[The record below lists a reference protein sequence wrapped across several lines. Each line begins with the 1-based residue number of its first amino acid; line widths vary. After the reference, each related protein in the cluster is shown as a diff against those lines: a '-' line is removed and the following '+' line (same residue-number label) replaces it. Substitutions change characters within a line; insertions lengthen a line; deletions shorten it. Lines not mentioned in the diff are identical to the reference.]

1 MAKLKSAPSNLLG
14 ANSAPFVQK
23 QIKFR
28 QENLSVDP
36 ISGVKTQE
44 QIVWQNAKT
53 SYVALA
59 SSVDLKNSEPI
70 SLVSSTNTIAELNK
84 ATSQKEK
91 ELETAAQAEI
101 EKLKNTE
108 SSENR
113 AAAVEAVKKS
123 IGEEEWFLQQ
133 KYAVTLPPLTDAEA
147 REIAFKVQQ
156 AFNPK
161 GILNFTNEGALSGL
175 LGNRIVTLQRLEK
188 VNEAY
193 TSGIPSAELLEIN
206 PTVYGTIEEGIADE
220 GFFFQGLKVPSG
232 RRYNPNEPLS
242 NTIVASANQSD
253 RESERSPA
261 SQVPWSDIGKTSAK
275 KLTVNQIRALLVDI
289 NDLPDELKPFIKET
303 NDSSGADGNSG
314 TSGSSTTTDPPL
326 TTPTSN
332 QSTLSQSK
340 FEDVLDGAN
349 KVKIIP
355 EGTQADERIGKL
367 GLGPVATYKDNV
379 LAKNLVLTNGTT
391 KIKDD
396 KRNYKAGV
404 IDSLYSSEDIFEGNY
419 NYGFGSDPDWGLV
432 AMPGLEGV
440 DIKSKNMGSL
450 REATVT
456 IRANSEAQFKLL
468 DTIYNRLGYTMFL
481 EWGHSVFFNS
491 ENKYVSNPLESTPSL
506 IPQFLDAKDDL
517 CVTAQGKL
525 QSAIQTNREMS
536 GGNYDAFLGLVTNFT
551 WEFNQGGYYTITL
564 KMSSMGDII
573 ESLQVDQPLS
583 DINSTLDSAQ
593 QSIQE
598 NEISALAKF
607 LEIAA
612 TPEGSGVFYGDRW
625 NIFGDSFSPESIQN
639 NLGNYKTTLVANNT
653 FTYKSESAWT
663 SAARLV
669 LTPVTLVVDGVTQ
682 IVSTIGSIFT
692 FGAIRIS
699 DPTLTNAIWNSNLGA
714 FAVKEDIS
722 TESDSSEEL
731 RYQRLGTSAGKIIS
745 GRAIFGK
752 TPYSYIRFGDILDFI
767 KDRLLIYNSLCDN
780 EPILD
785 IDTNTSSNFCYYTGA
800 NMSADPSKVMVR
812 VDVPM
817 TPDYL
822 AGFADQRIGGK
833 NNVNWTGGTSNT
845 SIFGYKD
852 AHLEPFVTQEAFVG
866 KTTNITAG
874 LIMNIYFEYD
884 YLLDVMKSKR
894 DSETKMLSLFD
905 FINELLSTASSCLGG
920 VNKLDLRVEND
931 STLRIYDQNMV
942 YGASQPDTEETSII
956 NLYGLKSNE
965 GSFVKDFN
973 MKTELTNDFATQ
985 ITIGAQAQGSA
996 GTMDAGLLSSFNYGL
1011 VDRVKPKII
1020 SAPQKDGG
1028 SSKSKTQDTYEN
1040 LIKVRNKLMFL
1051 WLGYAGA
1058 SIGNYTFDLSDAKIR
1073 KLEEQQ
1079 NEKGEKLFE
1088 SVDFQQ
1094 ETNVY
1099 FFPGFPEERMGE
1111 FVKLQQDFFAL
1122 LHINSDYVSN
1132 QQGML
1137 PIGINATLDGLSGI
1151 KIYDRFSVDTRMI
1164 PDYYP
1169 QTLEWIIKGVSHK
1182 IVNNQWTTSL
1192 ETIAVPKLPQIKNG
1206 QSPLSSTKF
1215 KPYALIPLE
1224 GIFPQPSK
1232 TNTTDYSTGNSI
1244 LGAGAPPPNG
1254 RLEDSELEV
1263 IDTRGRKLLKGDP
1276 ANKFKQM
1283 VAAAAKEGVTI
1294 RLTGGYRTF
1303 ATQQA
1308 IFDWGRYVRTGGSL
1322 TDTKASN
1329 GQRYKINELNTRAA
1343 FPGTSNHG
1351 LGKAIDVAG
1360 NDARNWIKHN
1370 GFKYNWSWY
1379 EGRNINEDWHFTY
1392 TTVDAYL
1399 KDYTSSTQTEAQQE
1413 DAIINSLYI
1422 WTGLVLDINDIFTSK
1437 DSFGV
1442 GGEAL
1447 FEPAKGANDDE
1458 DEALKAFKKW
1468 LTQTPQTSRVSKLQ
1482 GMVSTSATTGDY
1494 FSDLNQFASSLRA
1507 LKTQMIGDKDKVTF
1521 YIYRDG
1527 KIFSTQII
1535 NSNF

>member
-1 MAKLKSAPSNLLG
+1 MAKPKSASSNLLG
-14 ANSAPFVQK
+14 ANSSPFVQK

-36 ISGVKTQE
+36 ISGAKTQE

-84 ATSQKEK
+84 ATSRKEK

-108 SSENR
+108 PSENR

-289 NDLPDELKPFIKET
+289 NDLPKELQKALET
-303 NDSSGADGNSG
+303 TSATTSETATTTSTTSAATSSA
-314 TSGSSTTTDPPL
+314 TTSTTT
-326 TTPTSN
+326 
-332 QSTLSQSK
+332 QGTLSQPK
-340 FEDVLDGAN
+340 FEDVLDEAN

-391 KIKDD
+391 KIKDG

-450 REATVT
+450 REATVS

-525 QSAIQTNREMS
+525 QTSIQKNREMS

-583 DINSTLDSAQ
+583 DINSTLESPQ

-607 LEIAA
+607 FEIAA
-612 TPEGSGVFYGDRW
+612 TPEGSSVYVGDRW
-625 NIFGDSFSPESIQN
+625 NVFGDAFSPELFN
-639 NLGNYKTTLVANNT
+639 NDFENFKTKLVANNT
-653 FTYKSESAWT
+653 FTYKKESAWT
-663 SAARLV
+663 SAGKSFLLPFTATLDLVTAGVNLV
-669 LTPVTLVVDGVTQ
+669 LTSGNIPGSNTSQLL
-682 IVSTIGSIFT
+682 IG
-692 FGAIRIS
+692 
-699 DPTLTNAIWNSNLGA
+699 SNLGA
-714 FAVKEDIS
+714 FTINEDTSI
-722 TESDSSEEL
+722 ESDSSEEL

-800 NMSADPSKVMVR
+800 NMSADPSKVMVA
-812 VDVPM
+812 VNIPM

-822 AGFADQRIGGK
+822 AGFADQRVGGK
-833 NNVNWTGGTSNT
+833 NKVNWTGGTSNT
-845 SIFGYKD
+845 TIFGYEK
-852 AHLEPFVTQEAFVG
+852 ARLESFITQEAFVG
-866 KTTNITAG
+866 RTRNITAG

-884 YLLDVMKSKR
+884 YLLNVMKSKR

-905 FINELLSTASSCLGG
+905 FINELLSTANSCLGG
-920 VNKLDLRVEND
+920 VNKLALRVEND

-942 YGASQPDTEETSII
+942 YGAAQRDTEETSII

-985 ITIGAQAQGSA
+985 ITIGAQAQGSV

-1020 SAPQKDGG
+1020 ASSQKDSG
-1028 SSKSKTQDTYEN
+1028 SSKSKAQDTYEN
-1040 LIKVRNKLMFL
+1040 LIKVRDKLIFL

-1058 SIGNYTFDLSDAKIR
+1058 QIGSYNFSFSDAKKR

-1079 NEKGEKLFE
+1079 NEEGKKLFE
-1088 SVDFQQ
+1088 GINGQQ
-1094 ETNVY
+1094 ESKAY
-1099 FFPGFPEERMGE
+1099 FFKHFPEERMGE

-1137 PIGINATLDGLSGI
+1137 PISINTTLEGLSGI

-1192 ETIAVPKLPQIKNG
+1192 ETIAVPKLPQIKSD
-1206 QSPLSSTKF
+1206 QTPLSSTKF
-1215 KPYALIPLE
+1215 KPYFLIPLE
-1224 GIFPQPSK
+1224 GILPIPSSSRS
-1232 TNTTDYSTGNSI
+1232 YITGNNA
-1244 LGAGAPPPNG
+1244 LGVGAPPPNG

-1263 IDTRGRKLLKGDP
+1263 IDTSGKRLLKGDP
-1276 ANKFKQM
+1276 ANKFKEM
-1283 VAAAAKEGVTI
+1283 VAAAADDGVI
-1294 RLTGGYRTF
+1294 IKLNSAYRTF
-1303 ATQQA
+1303 ASQQN

-1351 LGKAIDVAG
+1351 LGKAIDVQGAK
-1360 NDARNWIKHN
+1360 AQNWIKEN

-1413 DAIINSLYI
+1413 DAKINSLYI
-1422 WTGLVLDINDIFTSK
+1422 WTGLVLDINSIFTRQ

-1442 GGEAL
+1442 GGGAL
-1447 FEPAKGANDDE
+1447 FQPFKGNIYDD
-1458 DEALKAFKKW
+1458 DKDALEAFKKW

-1482 GMVSTSATTGDY
+1482 GMASTSATTGDY

-1521 YIYRDG
+1521 NIYRDG
-1527 KIFSTQII
+1527 KISSTQII
-1535 NSNF
+1535 NSDF